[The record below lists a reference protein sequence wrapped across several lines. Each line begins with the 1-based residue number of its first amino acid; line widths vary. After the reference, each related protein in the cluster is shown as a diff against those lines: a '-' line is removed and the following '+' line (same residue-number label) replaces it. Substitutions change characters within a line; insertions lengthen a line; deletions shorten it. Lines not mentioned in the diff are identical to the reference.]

1 VLHIV
6 QNLNYGGA
14 ERLLFE
20 MLRQSDRSSFENH
33 VLMLQYA
40 GRFGSGLNKFAT
52 VTVGKSMSRF
62 SLLRPAAA
70 RSRNRRDQTR
80 KPDARR

>member
-40 GRFGSGLNKFAT
+40 GRS
-52 VTVGKSMSRF
+52 
-62 SLLRPAAA
+62 AAV
-70 RSRNRRDQTR
+70 
-80 KPDARR
+80 